1 MQRGRRIPKDV
12 PTSPAARE
20 AIRAGKL
27 PTRLLDR
34 IWSGPGIGKTCP
46 ICGGP
51 ITKNQLQFEIQYA
64 HAGASALAL
73 AALENELVGNVEFS
87 DGGSRLRVGRR
98 RHGASTHR
106 RSPGALDESGL
117 GGQSLAVV
125 VTAEA
130 GRS

>member
-1 MQRGRRIPKDV
+1 L
-12 PTSPAARE
+12 E
-20 AIRAGKL
+20 
-27 PTRLLDR
+27 
-34 IWSGPGIGKTCP
+34 
-46 ICGGP
+46 
-51 ITKNQLQFEIQYA
+51 FEIQYA
-64 HAGASALAL
+64 RDGAIALAL

-106 RSPGALDESGL
+106 RLPRALDESGL